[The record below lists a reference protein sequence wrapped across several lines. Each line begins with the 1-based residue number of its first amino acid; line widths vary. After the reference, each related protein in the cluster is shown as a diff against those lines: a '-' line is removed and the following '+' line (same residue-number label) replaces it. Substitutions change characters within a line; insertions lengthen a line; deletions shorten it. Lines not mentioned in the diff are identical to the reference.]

1 MRALLCTEFG
11 GLDRLALGDVPPPG
25 APGTGEVLIEVGAA
39 GVNFADLLMIGG
51 QYQEKLPLP
60 FVPGLEI
67 AGTVRGCGAGVTRV
81 KPGDRVAAAL
91 DRGGFAEQ
99 VIAREADVFLIPAA
113 MDVVTAA
120 GFLIA
125 YGTAHGALRWR
136 ADLKAGEV
144 LLVHGAAGGVGLTA
158 VETGKALGATVIA
171 TAGGC
176 DKLAVAKA
184 HGADHLIDY
193 RSESIRDRVRE
204 ICNGGGADV
213 VFDPVGGAAF
223 EASLRCVN
231 WGARL
236 VVVGFA
242 GGQVP
247 QVPANILLV
256 KNIAAIGFY
265 WGSYRQR
272 QPALVAAQFRELFNW
287 WQDGRLKPL
296 VSHRFDLAEAPAALA
311 LLRER
316 KSTGKVVLT
325 LRDGT

>member
-1 MRALLCTEFG
+1 MRALLCNEFG
-11 GLDRLALGDVPPPG
+11 RADRLTVGDVPPPA
-25 APGTGEVLIEVGAA
+25 APGDDEVAIEVGAA
-39 GVNFADLLMIGG
+39 GVNFADLLMISG
-51 QYQEKLPLP
+51 QYQEKPPLP
-60 FVPGLEI
+60 FTPGLEI
-67 AGTVRGCGAGVTRV
+67 SGIVRGCGAAVRRV

-99 VIAREADVFLIPAA
+99 VIAREADVFPIPAT
-113 MDVVTAA
+113 MDIETAA
-120 GFLIA
+120 GFVIA

-158 VETGKALGATVIA
+158 VEMGKALGATVIA
-171 TAGGC
+171 TAGEP

-193 RSESIRDRVRE
+193 RTENIRDRVKE

-213 VFDPVGGAAF
+213 VFDPVGGTAF

-236 VVVGFA
+236 IVVGFA
-242 GGQVP
+242 SGQVP

-272 QPALVAAQFRELFNW
+272 QPALLAAQFRELFDW
-287 WQDGRLKPL
+287 WQDGHLKPL
-296 VSHRFDLAEAPAALA
+296 VSHSFDLAEAPAALA

-316 KSTGKVVLT
+316 KATGKVVLT
-325 LRDGT
+325 LRGAT

>member
-1 MRALLCTEFG
+1 MRALLCTELG
-11 GLDRLALGDVPPPG
+11 TLDRLVVKDVPSPG
-25 APGTGEVLIEVGAA
+25 APEAGEVLIEVGAA

-51 QYQEKLPLP
+51 KYQETPPLP
-60 FVPGLEI
+60 FTPGLEI
-67 AGTVRGCGAGVTRV
+67 AGIVHSCGAGVTRV
-81 KPGDRVAAAL
+81 RPGDRVAAAL
-91 DRGGFAEQ
+91 DRGGFVGQAL
-99 VIAREADVFLIPAA
+99 ARESDVFVIPPT
-113 MDVVTAA
+113 MDLATAA

-158 VETGKALGATVIA
+158 VEVGKALGATVIA
-171 TAGGC
+171 TAGDA
-176 DKLAVAKA
+176 DKLAVAQA

-193 RSESIRDRVRE
+193 RTENIRDRVKA
-204 ICNGGGADV
+204 ICKGGGADV

-236 VVVGFA
+236 VIVGFA

-247 QVPANILLV
+247 QVPANLLLV
-256 KNIAAIGFY
+256 KNIAAVGFY
-265 WGSYRQR
+265 WGSYRR
-272 QPALVAAQFRELFNW
+272 HQPALLEPQFRELFQW
-287 WQDGRLKPL
+287 WQEGRLKPL
-296 VSHRFDLAEAPAALA
+296 ISHRFDLADAPAALA
-311 LLRER
+311 LLRDR

-325 LRDGT
+325 LRDAL

>member
-1 MRALLCTEFG
+1 MRAVLCSEFG
-11 GLDRLALGDVPPPG
+11 GPDRLTIGEVAPPG
-25 APGTGEVLIEVGAA
+25 APGAGEVLIEVAAA
-39 GVNFADLLMIGG
+39 GLNFADLLMIGG
-51 QYQEKLPLP
+51 QYQEKPPLP
-60 FVPGLEI
+60 FTPGLEI
-67 AGTVRGCGAGVTRV
+67 AGVARSCGAGVTRV

-99 VIAREADVFLIPAA
+99 AIAREADVFPIPEA
-113 MDVVTAA
+113 MDLVTAA
-120 GFLIA
+120 GFVIA

-136 ADLKAGEV
+136 ADLKAGEI

-158 VETGKALGATVIA
+158 VEMGKALGATVIA
-171 TAGGC
+171 TAGER
-176 DKLAVAKA
+176 DKLAVAQA

-193 RSESIRDRVRE
+193 RSENIRDRVRE
-204 ICNGGGADV
+204 ICSGGGADV
-213 VFDPVGGAAF
+213 VFDPVGGTAF

-236 VVVGFA
+236 IVVGFA

-272 QPALVAAQFRELFNW
+272 APMLLAGQFRELFEW
-287 WQDGRLKPL
+287 WRDGRVNPL
-296 VSHRFDLAEAPAALA
+296 VSHRYGLAEAATALT

-325 LRDGT
+325 LRDAA

>member
-11 GLDRLALGDVPPPG
+11 TPDRLAVQDVPPPR
-25 APGTGEVLIEVGAA
+25 APEAGEVLIDVGAA

-51 QYQEKLPLP
+51 QYQEKPALP
-60 FVPGLEI
+60 FTPGLEI
-67 AGTVRGCGAGVTRV
+67 AGTVRSCGTGVTRV
-81 KPGDRVAAAL
+81 RPGDRVAAAV
-91 DRGGFAEQ
+91 DRGGFAAQ
-99 VIAREADVFLIPAA
+99 AVAREADVFAVPAT
-113 MDVVTAA
+113 MDIATAA

-136 ADLKAGEV
+136 ADLKAGEI

-158 VETGKALGATVIA
+158 VEVGKALGATVIA
-171 TAGGC
+171 TAGEA

-184 HGADHLIDY
+184 HGADHLINY
-193 RSESIRDRVRE
+193 RTENIRDRVKA

-213 VFDPVGGAAF
+213 VFDPVGGTAF

-236 VVVGFA
+236 VIVGFA

-247 QVPANILLV
+247 QIPANVLLV
-256 KNIAAIGFY
+256 KNISAVGFY
-265 WGSYRQR
+265 WGSYRR
-272 QPALVAAQFRELFNW
+272 HQPALLEPQFRELFQW
-287 WQDGRLKPL
+287 WQQGGLKPL
-296 VSHRFDLAEAPAALA
+296 VSHRLDLAEAPAALA

-325 LRDGT
+325 LRDAL

>member
-11 GLDRLALGDVPPPG
+11 DADRLAVGDVPPPG
-25 APGTGEVLIEVGAA
+25 APGAGEVLIEIGAA
-39 GVNFADLLMIGG
+39 GVNFADLLMIAG
-51 QYQEKLPLP
+51 QYQEKPPLP
-60 FVPGLEI
+60 FTPGLEI
-67 AGTVRGCGAGVTRV
+67 AGIVRGRGPGVTRV
-81 KPGDRVAAAL
+81 KAGERVAAAL

-99 VIAREADVFLIPAA
+99 VIARDADVFPIPAA
-113 MDVVTAA
+113 MDLMTAA
-120 GFLIA
+120 GFVIA

-144 LLVHGAAGGVGLTA
+144 LLVHGAAGGVGLAA
-158 VETGKALGATVIA
+158 VEMGKALGATVIA
-171 TAGGC
+171 AAGDR

-193 RSESIRDRVRE
+193 RSENIRDRVKE
-204 ICNGGGADV
+204 ICNGGGVDV
-213 VFDPVGGAAF
+213 VFDPVGGTAF
-223 EASLRCVN
+223 EASLRCAN

-236 VVVGFA
+236 IVVGFA

-272 QPALVAAQFRELFNW
+272 RPALVAAQFRELFDW

-296 VSHRFDLAEAPAALA
+296 VSHRFDLAEVPVTLA
-311 LLRER
+311 LLGER

-325 LRDGT
+325 LRDVA